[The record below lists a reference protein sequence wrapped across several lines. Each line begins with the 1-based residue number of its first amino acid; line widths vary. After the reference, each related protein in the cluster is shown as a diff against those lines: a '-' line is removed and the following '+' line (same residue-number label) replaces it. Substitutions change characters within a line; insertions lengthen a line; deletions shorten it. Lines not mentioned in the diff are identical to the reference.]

1 MRVNRSRSCSR
12 DRRRCTSPARVDDA
26 CGLTLHATKLFR
38 LPQRIARDHR
48 HRCVAL
54 VRSVVVARR
63 GKNFFGIQVPVA
75 TAMGTLFVFC
85 ACVPRPH
92 CHQEID
98 MLDTQTRQHHN
109 LTVDGVTINVLSLAE
124 AVSSIVSA
132 AQHGDNFSVC
142 TLNLDHVVQLQ
153 QRADFRAAY
162 RRARFVTADGFPIV
176 VLSRLLGTRITR
188 TTGADLVEPVCR
200 EARRKGLPIFM
211 LGSNDRTLSLTAKRL
226 SERFQGLKVA
236 GYYAP
241 GANFDPYSSEA
252 DFAIDSIRAS
262 GAKLCFVALG
272 APRQELFAARCLDEL
287 NGTGLLCIGAALDFI
302 AGTQTRAP
310 ALTQKVGLEWAW
322 RMLREPRRLG
332 PRYARCLAIVPQLV
346 VRSIPQIVNA
356 RMGKAA

>member
-1 MRVNRSRSCSR
+1 VQAHS
-12 DRRRCTSPARVDDA
+12 
-26 CGLTLHATKLFR
+26 H
-38 LPQRIARDHR
+38 
-48 HRCVAL
+48 
-54 VRSVVVARR
+54 R
-63 GKNFFGIQVPVA
+63 GKYFYAVFRALRPIVAIVASHWCALLSSLVEERTFFDIQVPVA
-75 TAMGTLFVFC
+75 TVMGTLFVFC
-85 ACVPRPH
+85 ACVPRSH

-98 MLDTQTRQHHN
+98 MLDPQTTQHHN
-109 LTVDGVTINVLSLAE
+109 LTVDGVAINVLSLAE

-153 QRADFRAAY
+153 QRSDFRAAY

-176 VLSRLLGTRITR
+176 VLSRLLGTRISR

-200 EARRKGLPIFM
+200 EAQRKDLPIFL

-236 GYYAP
+236 GCYAP
-241 GANFDPYSSEA
+241 GPNFDPYSSEA

-310 ALTQKVGLEWAW
+310 PLTQKAGLEWAW

-346 VRSIPQIVNA
+346 VRCIPQIVSA
-356 RMGKAA
+356 RMRKAA